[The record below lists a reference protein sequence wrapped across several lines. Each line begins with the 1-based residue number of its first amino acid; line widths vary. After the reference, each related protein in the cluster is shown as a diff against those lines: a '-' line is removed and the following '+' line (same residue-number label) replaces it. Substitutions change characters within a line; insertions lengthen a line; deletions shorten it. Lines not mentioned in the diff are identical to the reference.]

1 MSTIVKNGIKTC
13 LACNSRRV
21 FMEKRNER
29 NISSLTDEEILA
41 LSKLKEKVKESF
53 HVVKI
58 ILFGSKARGDY
69 NRDSDVDLLML
80 VEEPKTFE
88 SRSKLSDIN
97 FDVLMQYDV
106 DLSPMLENIEDWDR
120 GVSVTPMFKNSVL
133 REGVELE
140 L

>member
-1 MSTIVKNGIKTC
+1 MD
-13 LACNSRRV
+13 R
-21 FMEKRNER
+21 RNER
-29 NISSLTDEEILA
+29 NIPSLSNEEVLA
-41 LSKLKEKVKESF
+41 LSKLKEKAKESF

-58 ILFGSKARGDY
+58 ILFGSKARGDS
-69 NRDSDVDLLML
+69 NKESDVDLLML

-106 DLSPMLENIEDWDR
+106 DLSPMLENIEDWDK